1 MGWLLVIYDL
11 PVVEELDRKAATKF
25 RRDIMDVGFS
35 MLQQSVYI
43 KPCVTHSKIRTA
55 VKKIKKIAPA
65 KGKAQIIFLTD
76 CQWAKSEV
84 IVGEIKPEMPRQTEF
99 WELL

>member
-11 PVVEELDRKAATKF
+11 PVVADEDRKAASKF
-25 RRDIMDVGFS
+25 RREIMDIGFS

-43 KPCVTHSKIRTA
+43 KPCVSHSKIRSA
-55 VKKIKKIAPA
+55 VKKVQRIAPA

-76 CQWAKSEV
+76 QQWAKSEI
-84 IVGEIKPEMPRQTEF
+84 IVGDPVPEKPAQTEF